1 METNQIIVTLVTVAL
16 LLLLYYL
23 ATYEKKKQEKEIRKM
38 QENLKEGDK
47 IISYTGLTGIIKEVL
62 DDRVIILLNPNKMEV
77 SLEKWAIAGL
87 DERNIYEANAKEDKK
102 ETEEKNKDK

>member
-23 ATYEKKKQEKEIRKM
+23 ATYEKKKQEKEIKKM

-62 DDRVIILLNPNKMEV
+62 DDRIIILLNPNKIIRKMGNC
-77 SLEKWAIAGL
+77 W
-87 DERNIYEANAKEDKK
+87 
-102 ETEEKNKDK
+102 T

>member
-23 ATYEKKKQEKEIRKM
+23 ATYEKKKQEKEIKKM

-62 DDRVIILLNPNKMEV
+62 DDRIIILLNPNKMEV
-77 SLEKWAIAGL
+77 SLE
-87 DERNIYEANAKEDKK
+87 NAKEDKK